1 MISNLIV
8 GPQCE
13 EEEEACPTCNAIM
26 IINVSSLV
34 TIIIITSQV
43 LFSSSVF
50 QDFYLTSSS
59 MVLIKLVVCI
69 MIHVLFRLK

>member
-13 EEEEACPTCNAIM
+13 EEEEACPTCNAIK

-34 TIIIITSQV
+34 TIIIIASFFSIPGF
-43 LFSSSVF
+43 LF
-50 QDFYLTSSS
+50 D
-59 MVLIKLVVCI
+59 I
-69 MIHVLFRLK
+69 

>member
-8 GPQCE
+8 GPQCEE

-34 TIIIITSQV
+34 TIINYNHHFFFLLQYSRIFI
-43 LFSSSVF
+43 
-50 QDFYLTSSS
+50 
-59 MVLIKLVVCI
+59 
-69 MIHVLFRLK
+69 

>member
-13 EEEEACPTCNAIM
+13 EEEEEEACPTCNAIK

-34 TIIIITSQV
+34 TIIIIASFFSIPGF
-43 LFSSSVF
+43 LF
-50 QDFYLTSSS
+50 D
-59 MVLIKLVVCI
+59 I
-69 MIHVLFRLK
+69 